1 MVCGTTLS
9 IIIEQIIVRRGTVQS
24 PLHVVTFEGSSL
36 VAWTNP
42 WKGQIP
48 EHSCRSTGL
57 APHQLWDTTPHSF
70 LSTAWT
76 VGNCTCSVCKLPVLC
91 PLTSS
96 FPFDS
101 EHEHLPA
108 PPPKEFFHCPCKP
121 TSLGDISKWEKH
133 SCTHSNSQT
142 YSRECSW

>member
-1 MVCGTTLS
+1 MVCGTTPS
-9 IIIEQIIVRRGTVQS
+9 IIIEQIIVRRGTVQL
-24 PLHVVTFEGSSL
+24 PLHIVTFEGSSL
-36 VAWTNP
+36 AAWTDGR
-42 WKGQIP
+42 KGQTE
-48 EHSCRSTGL
+48 EHSCMSIGL
-57 APHQLWDTTPHSF
+57 APHQLWDTAPHSF
-70 LSTAWT
+70 LSPAWT

-101 EHEHLPA
+101 EHEHLSSPS
-108 PPPKEFFHCPCKP
+108 PKEFHRCPCKP